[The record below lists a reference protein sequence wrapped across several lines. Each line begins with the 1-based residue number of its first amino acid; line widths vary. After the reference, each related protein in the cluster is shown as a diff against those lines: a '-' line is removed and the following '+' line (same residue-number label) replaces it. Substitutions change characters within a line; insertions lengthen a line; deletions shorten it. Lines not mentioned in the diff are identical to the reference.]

1 MERESLHHQWAKDH
15 PTESIPSLLERLSK
29 PKRIKKSE
37 IPLQER
43 LSDRLKPLLNRL
55 GRGRPKNHKPYLRLV
70 KSLPQN
76 QPGMSNSSLTHSID
90 THRLSMVSKPSLLN
104 RMNMEC
110 EFPNLYSENERTILT
125 EEVNDMEHLTGI
137 FPKPHIPLESTT
149 SLTEYP
155 METNLQKEQAIEE
168 KDQAAT
174 MIQMMDTMSEDDRT
188 RSRESLNLKR
198 HGSARNSV
206 LERTARTLA
215 ATKQGISS
223 TYSKEIQ
230 PLSKNG
236 LSV

>member
-1 MERESLHHQWAKDH
+1 
-15 PTESIPSLLERLSK
+15 
-29 PKRIKKSE
+29 
-37 IPLQER
+37 
-43 LSDRLKPLLNRL
+43 
-55 GRGRPKNHKPYLRLV
+55 
-70 KSLPQN
+70 
-76 QPGMSNSSLTHSID
+76 MSHSSLTHSID

-104 RMNMEC
+104 QMNMEC
-110 EFPNLYSENERTILT
+110 EFLNRDSENKRTILT
-125 EEVNDMEHLTGI
+125 EEVNDMEHRPGI
-137 FPKPHIPLESTT
+137 FPKPHIPLELTT

-168 KDQAAT
+168 EDQAAT
-174 MIQMMDTMSEDDRT
+174 MIQMMDTMSEDDQT
-188 RSRESLNLKR
+188 RSRESLNLKC

-236 LSV
+236 LSVHRAPQPDPQAQNGTHSSKEKQLISIPSSVLCTTSTALTKSSDVLGLLRSSLEDQSQRQRLKQVASGPPHSTRS